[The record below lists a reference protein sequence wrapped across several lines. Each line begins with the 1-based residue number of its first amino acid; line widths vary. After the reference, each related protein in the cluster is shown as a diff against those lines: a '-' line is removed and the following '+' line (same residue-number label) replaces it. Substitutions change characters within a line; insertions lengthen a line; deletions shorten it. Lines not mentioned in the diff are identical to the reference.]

1 VHHYPGDKTNDAAA
15 DLVESV
21 EVWFSTCG
29 RALVWDGQE
38 ANLLDFTER
47 HGVSVDS
54 SCRYGGCRTCETA
67 RTSGA
72 VHCVSAP
79 DHEIAPGRCLFPYRI
94 DGKSVDAC
102 SHWTFDKR
110 SPGSVTSPR

>member
-15 DLVESV
+15 ELVESV

-38 ANLLDFTER
+38 ANLLDFTAR
-47 HGVSVDS
+47 HDLSVDS

-67 RTSGA
+67 RQ
-72 VHCVSAP
+72 
-79 DHEIAPGRCLFPYRI
+79 RR
-94 DGKSVDAC
+94 
-102 SHWTFDKR
+102 R
-110 SPGSVTSPR
+110 SLRERA